1 MDKWILKEHIQIVDK
16 EIDWQDAIRLCGN
29 PLLKSKIIN
38 NNYIEKII
46 KTHNQIGPYYV
57 LAPHITV
64 PHARPEDGSFD
75 TALSLL
81 IIKNGIQFGKVEYD
95 PVKIII
101 MLASKNTKILVSMP
115 QKLSDEVTEF
125 AKELNQN
132 KSALIN
138 QALEFYFDHLD
149 LQIAKKRSL
158 EKNETISL
166 SEIRK
171 LSDEQI

>member
-1 MDKWILKEHIQIVDK
+1 
-16 EIDWQDAIRLCGN
+16 
-29 PLLKSKIIN
+29 
-38 NNYIEKII
+38 
-46 KTHNQIGPYYV
+46 
-57 LAPHITV
+57 
-64 PHARPEDGSFD
+64 
-75 TALSLL
+75 
-81 IIKNGIQFGKVEYD
+81 
-95 PVKIII
+95 

-115 QKLSDEVTEF
+115 QKLSDKVTEF

>member
-1 MDKWILKEHIQIVDK
+1 
-16 EIDWQDAIRLCGN
+16 
-29 PLLKSKIIN
+29 
-38 NNYIEKII
+38 
-46 KTHNQIGPYYV
+46 
-57 LAPHITV
+57 
-64 PHARPEDGSFD
+64 
-75 TALSLL
+75 
-81 IIKNGIQFGKVEYD
+81 
-95 PVKIII
+95 

-158 EKNETISL
+158 EKNETIRL

>member
-1 MDKWILKEHIQIVDK
+1 
-16 EIDWQDAIRLCGN
+16 
-29 PLLKSKIIN
+29 
-38 NNYIEKII
+38 
-46 KTHNQIGPYYV
+46 
-57 LAPHITV
+57 
-64 PHARPEDGSFD
+64 
-75 TALSLL
+75 
-81 IIKNGIQFGKVEYD
+81 
-95 PVKIII
+95 
-101 MLASKNTKILVSMP
+101 MP

>member
-1 MDKWILKEHIQIVDK
+1 
-16 EIDWQDAIRLCGN
+16 
-29 PLLKSKIIN
+29 
-38 NNYIEKII
+38 
-46 KTHNQIGPYYV
+46 
-57 LAPHITV
+57 
-64 PHARPEDGSFD
+64 
-75 TALSLL
+75 
-81 IIKNGIQFGKVEYD
+81 
-95 PVKIII
+95 
-101 MLASKNTKILVSMP
+101 MLVSKNTKILVSMP

>member
-1 MDKWILKEHIQIVDK
+1 M
-16 EIDWQDAIRLCGN
+16 
-29 PLLKSKIIN
+29 
-38 NNYIEKII
+38 
-46 KTHNQIGPYYV
+46 
-57 LAPHITV
+57 
-64 PHARPEDGSFD
+64 
-75 TALSLL
+75 LS
-81 IIKNGIQFGKVEYD
+81 
-95 PVKIII
+95 
-101 MLASKNTKILVSMP
+101 AKNTKILVSMP
-115 QKLSDEVTEF
+115 QKLSVEVTEF

-166 SEIRK
+166 SQMRK

>member
-1 MDKWILKEHIQIVDK
+1 
-16 EIDWQDAIRLCGN
+16 
-29 PLLKSKIIN
+29 
-38 NNYIEKII
+38 
-46 KTHNQIGPYYV
+46 
-57 LAPHITV
+57 
-64 PHARPEDGSFD
+64 
-75 TALSLL
+75 
-81 IIKNGIQFGKVEYD
+81 
-95 PVKIII
+95 

-132 KSALIN
+132 KSALIS

>member
-1 MDKWILKEHIQIVDK
+1 LQ
-16 EIDWQDAIRLCGN
+16 
-29 PLLKSKIIN
+29 
-38 NNYIEKII
+38 
-46 KTHNQIGPYYV
+46 
-57 LAPHITV
+57 
-64 PHARPEDGSFD
+64 
-75 TALSLL
+75 
-81 IIKNGIQFGKVEYD
+81 
-95 PVKIII
+95 
-101 MLASKNTKILVSMP
+101 
-115 QKLSDEVTEF
+115 F

>member
-1 MDKWILKEHIQIVDK
+1 M
-16 EIDWQDAIRLCGN
+16 
-29 PLLKSKIIN
+29 
-38 NNYIEKII
+38 
-46 KTHNQIGPYYV
+46 V
-57 LAPHITV
+57 L
-64 PHARPEDGSFD
+64 DF
-75 TALSLL
+75 
-81 IIKNGIQFGKVEYD
+81 
-95 PVKIII
+95 
-101 MLASKNTKILVSMP
+101 SMP

-132 KSALIN
+132 KSALIS

>member
-1 MDKWILKEHIQIVDK
+1 M
-16 EIDWQDAIRLCGN
+16 
-29 PLLKSKIIN
+29 
-38 NNYIEKII
+38 
-46 KTHNQIGPYYV
+46 
-57 LAPHITV
+57 
-64 PHARPEDGSFD
+64 
-75 TALSLL
+75 LS
-81 IIKNGIQFGKVEYD
+81 
-95 PVKIII
+95 
-101 MLASKNTKILVSMP
+101 AKNTKILVSMP

-166 SEIRK
+166 SQMRK

>member
-1 MDKWILKEHIQIVDK
+1 
-16 EIDWQDAIRLCGN
+16 
-29 PLLKSKIIN
+29 
-38 NNYIEKII
+38 
-46 KTHNQIGPYYV
+46 
-57 LAPHITV
+57 
-64 PHARPEDGSFD
+64 
-75 TALSLL
+75 
-81 IIKNGIQFGKVEYD
+81 
-95 PVKIII
+95 

-158 EKNETISL
+158 EKNETISFL
-166 SEIRK
+166 TFSK
-171 LSDEQI
+171 KSKNQILHSTNPFIKGF

>member
-1 MDKWILKEHIQIVDK
+1 
-16 EIDWQDAIRLCGN
+16 
-29 PLLKSKIIN
+29 
-38 NNYIEKII
+38 
-46 KTHNQIGPYYV
+46 
-57 LAPHITV
+57 
-64 PHARPEDGSFD
+64 
-75 TALSLL
+75 
-81 IIKNGIQFGKVEYD
+81 
-95 PVKIII
+95 
-101 MLASKNTKILVSMP
+101 MLAAKNRKILVSMP

>member
-1 MDKWILKEHIQIVDK
+1 
-16 EIDWQDAIRLCGN
+16 
-29 PLLKSKIIN
+29 
-38 NNYIEKII
+38 
-46 KTHNQIGPYYV
+46 
-57 LAPHITV
+57 
-64 PHARPEDGSFD
+64 
-75 TALSLL
+75 
-81 IIKNGIQFGKVEYD
+81 
-95 PVKIII
+95 
-101 MLASKNTKILVSMP
+101 MLAVKNTKLLVSMP
-115 QKLSDEVTEF
+115 KNLSDEVTEF

-132 KSALIN
+132 KSTLIN

>member
-1 MDKWILKEHIQIVDK
+1 
-16 EIDWQDAIRLCGN
+16 
-29 PLLKSKIIN
+29 
-38 NNYIEKII
+38 
-46 KTHNQIGPYYV
+46 
-57 LAPHITV
+57 
-64 PHARPEDGSFD
+64 
-75 TALSLL
+75 
-81 IIKNGIQFGKVEYD
+81 
-95 PVKIII
+95 
-101 MLASKNTKILVSMP
+101 MLASKNRKILVSMP

-166 SEIRK
+166 SQMRK